1 MKLLKNLSRWLIYV
15 ILLLL
20 LIIVLAA
27 LAVRFIVFPN
37 IDKYKE
43 DIAAYASKT
52 VGQKIAIGEI
62 STGWDDISP
71 HVELKNVELFDAE
84 NRVALHLN
92 NVESTLSWLSV
103 PLLQPR
109 LSSLVVHQPELTIRR
124 NKDGSI
130 YLAGINLAGKSKP
143 DFANWLL
150 RQANVNI
157 QNASVIWQDDLRQ
170 APPLALKQL
179 NLRLKNP
186 TLQSVF
192 AQHKFA
198 LSALP
203 SIGTSQTIVANGHF
217 VGGDASKV
225 QTWHGEIFAQVK
237 AADLAVWRPWL
248 DYTILNHPID
258 LQSGTGDA
266 QVWLDFADAKFEKVK
281 SHVALN
287 NLVLLMN
294 KQAKPLIANEFAGDI
309 SWSDLKN
316 TQTIYS
322 KNIKLNSNTGLTINN
337 GNGFYSS
344 SLKNGKPWVK
354 TEFKLDEFDLTVLKQ
369 LAPYVNL
376 PADMAAQLNG
386 FAPVGVL
393 QALNFS
399 WQGEANATS
408 AKTSSYKISSNFKQL
423 GLSAYQKVPGFSNLA
438 GSLQANEDGG
448 SMTIKAQNVML
459 NFKDI
464 LRWPIPATQ
473 LNGLVNWK
481 TNGDKAKI
489 TAKDI
494 FISNPHITGTVNA
507 SYDMNGVKGGYLDL
521 TGKFDQGNAKY
532 APFYYPLML
541 GKITL
546 HWLDTSILVGRAEA
560 INLIAKGNLADFPY
574 VNSKNQLDSKLGL
587 FRVTA
592 KVKDATL
599 EYGTGWPNIEN
610 LDIDLLFE
618 GKRMELNSNKG
629 HIFGNKIIKSKTE
642 IAQLDADSPILSVVS
657 ELEGPVAD
665 GVKFVNESPVKLVT
679 LGFTDDLKT
688 AGQGRLALDLKIP
701 MQDLDAAKYKGAYK
715 INNGTIFA
723 DLKAGL
729 PELSKINGTLNF
741 TESSLSAQN
750 INTEIL
756 GVPTQFSM
764 TTGADKVIRV
774 KANGRITDAG
784 IKKLSS
790 NAFTENMQGSADW
803 TGEITIKKPLV
814 DINLRSNLVGMA
826 VTLPAPF
833 NKPASQDMAFSL
845 DKKQSNL
852 TSDSININYGN
863 IIDAKILRRE
873 QAGDM
878 TFERGAIGINMA
890 SPPPAETGL
899 SLHGKLEHVD
909 SAEWLALFD
918 KAKKP
923 ESAPIKINK
932 AEFEIKK
939 LDLFGRSINA
949 LKVSA
954 QPSNTGYK
962 LAIESQEITGDAEW
976 KSTGNKKIIARL
988 KHLFIPKTI
997 ASTSKVETK
1006 KEIKRLDFEY
1016 PALDVVAD
1024 NFEYN
1029 QKKLGALSIVAFEN
1043 GEDWVIEKM
1052 QITNPDSTLN
1062 VQGNWHN
1069 WVRNPNTNFVVA
1081 FNTNNINKTLKRFGQ
1096 PDAVKG
1102 GQAELTGVLHWPG
1115 SPHEFDAS
1123 ALSGH
1128 LKLDVS
1134 KGQFLKVDPSVGRLL
1149 GLLSL
1154 QSLPRRLSLDFRD
1167 LFSDGFAFDKITASA
1182 KIDNGILRSDDF
1194 FMTGPA
1200 AEARIKGETN
1210 LKTETQRLNVKVIPH
1225 VSDSLSLAAFA
1236 GGPIAGV
1243 AAFVAQ
1249 KLLKDPFNKIVS
1261 SEYTIIGTWDKPQEL
1276 ESAKDKQKPS
1286 NESPLTQ

>member
-1 MKLLKNLSRWLIYV
+1 MKLLKKISRWLIYV

-20 LIIVLAA
+20 LIVVLAA
-27 LAVRFIVFPN
+27 LVVRFIVFPN
-37 IDKYKE
+37 IDKYKQ

-52 VGQKIAIGEI
+52 IGQKIAIGEI
-62 STGWDDISP
+62 STGWDDVSP
-71 HVELKNVELFDAE
+71 HVVLKNVQLFDAE
-84 NRVALHLN
+84 NRVALQLN
-92 NVESTLSWLSV
+92 HVESTLSWLSV

-124 NKDGSI
+124 NADDSI
-130 YLAGINLAGKSKP
+130 YLAGIDLAGKSKP

-157 QNASVIWQDDLRQ
+157 KNASVIWQDDLRQ

-179 NLRLKNP
+179 NLRLQNP

-203 SIGTSQTIVANGHF
+203 SIGTKQAIVASGHF
-217 VGGDASKV
+217 VGGDVSKINA
-225 QTWHGEIFAQVK
+225 WHGEIFAQVK

-248 DYTILNHPID
+248 DYPLD

-266 QVWLDFADAKFEKVK
+266 QVWLDFADARFEKVK

-287 NLVLLMN
+287 NLSVLVN
-294 KQAKPLIANEFAGDI
+294 KQATPLVAKQLAGDI

-316 TQTIYS
+316 TQTIYA
-322 KNIKLNSNTGLTINN
+322 KNITLNSNIGLNIQN
-337 GNGFYSS
+337 GDGFYSS

-354 TEFKLDEFDLTVLKQ
+354 TEFKFEQFDLAVLKQ

-376 PADMAAQLNG
+376 PANVTAHLNG
-386 FAPVGVL
+386 FAPVGEL
-393 QALNFS
+393 KALNFS
-399 WQGEANATS
+399 WQGEVDAEK
-408 AKTSSYKISSNFKQL
+408 AKASSYAFTSTFSKL
-423 GLSAYQKVPGFSNLA
+423 GMTSYQKIPGFSNLA

-448 SMTIKAQNVML
+448 SVTLKSQNAML

-473 LNGLVNWK
+473 LNGVINWK
-481 TNGDKAKI
+481 ANGDKAKI
-489 TAKDI
+489 NAKDI
-494 FISNPHITGTVNA
+494 FITNPHLTGTVNA
-507 SYDMNGVKGGYLDL
+507 SYDLNKVKGGYLDL
-521 TGKFDQGNAKY
+521 TGKFNKGNAKY
-532 APFYYPLML
+532 APFYYPLIL
-541 GKITL
+541 GKITMR
-546 HWLDTSILVGRAEA
+546 WLDTSILTGRAED
-560 INLIAKGNLADFPY
+560 INLTIKGNLADFPF
-574 VNSKNQLDSKLGL
+574 VNSKNQLDNKLGL

-599 EYGTGWPNIEN
+599 EYGANWPKIEN

-618 GKRMELNSNKG
+618 GKRMELNSKKG
-629 HIFGNKIIKSKTE
+629 HIFGNRIINSKTE
-642 IAQLDADSPILSVVS
+642 IAKLDADSPILSVVS
-657 ELEGPVAD
+657 EVEGPVVD
-665 GVKFVNESPVKLVT
+665 GVKFVNESPVKEVA
-679 LGFTDDLKT
+679 LGFTDDIKT

-701 MQDLDAAKYKGAYK
+701 LKNLNAAKYKGAYV
-715 INNGTIFA
+715 ISNGTIFA

-741 TESSLSAQN
+741 TENSLTAQN
-750 INTEIL
+750 ISTEVF
-756 GVPTQFSM
+756 GVPAQFNM

-774 KANGRITDAG
+774 KANGRITDGG
-784 IKKLSS
+784 IRKLAS
-790 NAFTENMQGSADW
+790 NAFTENIQGSADW
-803 TGEITIKKPLV
+803 AGEIIIKKPLV

-833 NKPASQDMAFSL
+833 NKPASQEMAFSL
-845 DKKQSNL
+845 DKKQANL
-852 TSDSININYGN
+852 THDSINISVGN
-863 IIDAKILRRE
+863 LIDTKILRRE

-878 TFERGAIGINMA
+878 TFERADIGINMA
-890 SPPPAETGL
+890 ATPPTQAGL
-899 SLHGKLEHVD
+899 TLHGKLDYVD

-918 KAKKP
+918 KAKKT

-932 AEFEIKK
+932 ADFDIKK
-939 LDLFGRSINA
+939 LDVFGRSINT

-954 QPSNTGYK
+954 QPNNMGYK
-962 LAIESQEITGDAEW
+962 LAIESQEITGDVDW
-976 KSTGNKKIIARL
+976 KNTGTKKIIARL
-988 KHLFIPKTI
+988 KNLSIPKTI
-997 ASTSKVETK
+997 SSANKVEAK
-1006 KEIKRLDFEY
+1006 KDIRKLDLEY
-1016 PALDVVAD
+1016 PALDIVAD

-1029 QKKLGALSIVAFEN
+1029 QKKLGALSLNAFEN

-1062 VQGNWHN
+1062 IQGNWHN
-1069 WVRNPNTNFVVA
+1069 WVRSPNTNFVVA
-1081 FNTNNINKTLKRFGQ
+1081 FSSNNINKTLKRFGQ

-1102 GQAELTGVLHWPG
+1102 GQADISGVLQWPG
-1115 SPHEFDAS
+1115 SPHEFDAT
-1123 ALSGH
+1123 ALSGN
-1128 LKLDVS
+1128 LKLEVS
-1134 KGQFLKVDPSVGRLL
+1134 KGQFLKIDPKVGRLL

-1167 LFSDGFAFDKITASA
+1167 LFSDGFAFDKISATA
-1182 KIDNGILRSDDF
+1182 KIESGILRSDDF
-1194 FMTGPA
+1194 YMTGPA
-1200 AEARIKGETN
+1200 AEVKIKGETN

-1225 VSDSLSLAAFA
+1225 ISDSLSIAAFA

-1276 ESAKDKQKPS
+1276 ESEKQKPS
-1286 NESPLTQ
+1286 KDSPLQ